1 MNRSEISV
9 RWLHLATCVKGVPKN
24 TALKGNLEPCEKAET
39 KAAFGFR
46 SQRFLVE
53 LEIP

>member
-9 RWLHLATCVKGVPKN
+9 RWLHFATCVKGVPKN

-39 KAAFGFR
+39 KATLGFR

-53 LEIP
+53 LEIR